1 MRFAFGPCAGAGI
14 VTRGLAKRQ
23 LRIPLSGNGN
33 ADRWMV
39 SYVDVVTILLILF
52 ISIAV
57 QASQKP
63 KPVAKAAALAPIPAP
78 ALVPKPK
85 PTPLSEAQ
93 AALQAR
99 GIQPK
104 IDPRG
109 LVITLPQAVLFASGE
124 DSILPEALPI
134 IEKVAEVLAGLDNR
148 VLLVGHSDTV
158 PVHNKLFNNNWE
170 LAAARSIRLLKTL
183 TGEFGLPESRFTIA
197 SDGSNS
203 PAGTNDDEEGRARNR
218 RVEIVV
224 LDASRAQTL

>member
-1 MRFAFGPCAGAGI
+1 

-23 LRIPLSGNGN
+23 LRNPLSSTGH

-63 KPVAKAAALAPIPAP
+63 KPVAQAAPPP
-78 ALVPKPK
+78 VLVLKPK
-85 PTPLSEAQ
+85 PTALSEAQ
-93 AALQAR
+93 AALQSR
-99 GIQPK
+99 GIEPK
-104 IDPRG
+104 IDARG

-134 IEKVAEVLAGLDNR
+134 IEKIAEVLAGLDNR

-158 PVHNKLFNNNWE
+158 PVHNKFFNNNWE
-170 LAAARSIRLLKTL
+170 LAAARSIQLLKTL
-183 TGEFGLPESRFTIA
+183 TGNFGLPESRFTIA
-197 SDGSNS
+197 SDGSYS
-203 PAGTNDDEEGRARNR
+203 PASPNDDEEGRARNR
-218 RVEIVV
+218 RVEIVI
-224 LDASRAQTL
+224 LDASPRQTL

>member
-1 MRFAFGPCAGAGI
+1 M
-14 VTRGLAKRQ
+14 TRGLAKRQ
-23 LRIPLSGNGN
+23 LRMSLSGAGN

-57 QASQKP
+57 QASQRP
-63 KPVAKAAALAPIPAP
+63 KPVAQAAPRPTP
-78 ALVPKPK
+78 ALVQKPK
-85 PTPLSEAQ
+85 PTPFSEAQ
-93 AALQAR
+93 AALEAR

-109 LVITLPQAVLFASGE
+109 LVITFPQAVLFASGG

-148 VLLVGHSDTV
+148 VLLVGHADTV
-158 PVHNKLFNNNWE
+158 PVHNKFFSNNWE
-170 LAAARSIRLLKTL
+170 LAAARSIQLLKTL

-197 SDGSNS
+197 SDGSFS
-203 PAGTNDDEEGRARNR
+203 PTSPNDDEEGRARNR

-224 LDASRAQTL
+224 LDAPPAQTL